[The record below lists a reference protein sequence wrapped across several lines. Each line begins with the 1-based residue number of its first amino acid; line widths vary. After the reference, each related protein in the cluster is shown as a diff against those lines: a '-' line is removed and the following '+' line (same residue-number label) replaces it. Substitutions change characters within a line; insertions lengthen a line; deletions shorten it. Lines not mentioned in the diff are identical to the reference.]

1 MTRDELLAC
10 LRSIEWSDIE
20 FKEAAWAVPKDALS
34 TVSAFANTAGGHL
47 VFGVKQANGMFA
59 VTGVTDADRVQND
72 FLGQVRDVNKVSI
85 RLPINGTVHQLP
97 EGTVLA
103 FYIPEATR
111 QQKPVYLDGNPKK
124 AHVRR
129 GGRDDTCTGDELLR
143 FIRDASNI
151 RFDAEPLDV
160 DTSRCFDEATVRW
173 YRARFATSNP
183 GRDTAADDTAFL
195 RNWGFLVEQG
205 GVLRPTRAA
214 ILVLGS
220 GEYVRQVLPRMAVD
234 VQLYR
239 NASAEYDS
247 AIRWADRITVED
259 NLIKAWQTIV
269 EFYFRHSE
277 RPFGVDA
284 ATMRRDDDPPDY
296 ISFREAAINLLIH
309 QDFGDTTR
317 VPVIRFFRDQTE
329 FFNPGDAFASREQ
342 LLDPGD
348 KEVRNP
354 SIVSAFRRI
363 GLSDQGGTGVRAIF
377 DGWRKLGY
385 LPPEIENH
393 KAEKSFRLRLRKEK
407 LITEAQLLAQ
417 AKLGAHLSAQE
428 ADVFAYL
435 TRKGQIDLTD
445 VKALTGLSGADAR
458 QLAQR
463 LTVQA
468 LLVAQG
474 GSDNV
479 FVLAEHLRARFLPVA
494 PEQAANSE
502 ENQRFGSETAATD
515 ATAQATD
522 QATAQAASGRAQ
534 LVQSLVQLS
543 AIQWQIVAFAD
554 APRSITELMGRTGH
568 KQRAFFKRQHLEPL
582 LAGGIL
588 KMTVPDKPTSPAQR
602 YVLTE
607 AGVKLKQLHEQQQA
621 AGQPENEDHGH

>member
-1 MTRDELLAC
+1 MTRDELIARLQ
-10 LRSIEWSDIE
+10 SIEWSDIE
-20 FKEAAWAVPKDALS
+20 FKEASWAVPKDALP

-47 VFGVKQANGMFA
+47 VFGVKQASGMFTI
-59 VTGVTDADRVQND
+59 TGVTDADKIQND
-72 FLGQVRDVNKVSI
+72 FLGQVRDANKVSI

-124 AHVRR
+124 AHIRR

-143 FIRDASNI
+143 FIRDASST
-151 RFDAEPLDV
+151 RYDAESLDV
-160 DTSRCFDEATVRW
+160 DINRCFDETSVRW
-173 YRARFATSNP
+173 YRARFAASNP
-183 GRDTAADDTAFL
+183 GRDTAADDITFL
-195 RNWGFLVEQG
+195 RSWGFLVEQG

-220 GEYVRQVLPRMAVD
+220 GEYVRQVLPRMSVD

-247 AIRWADRITVED
+247 AVRWADRLTVED
-259 NLIKAWQTIV
+259 NLIKAWQAIV

-277 RPFGVDA
+277 RPFAVDA
-284 ATMRRDDDPPDY
+284 ATLRRDDDPPDY

-329 FFNPGDAFASREQ
+329 FFNPGDAFVTREQ

-354 SIVSAFRRI
+354 SVVNAFRRI

-393 KAEKSFRLRLRKEK
+393 KGDKSFRLRLRKEK
-407 LITEAQLLAQ
+407 LITEAQVLAQ
-417 AKLGAHLSAQE
+417 ASLGAHLSAQE

-435 TRKGQIDLTD
+435 TRMGQIDLTD
-445 VKALTGLSGADAR
+445 VKALTGLSGAEAR
-458 QLAQR
+458 QLVQR

-468 LLVAQG
+468 LLAPED
-474 GSDNV
+474 GSCNL
-479 FVLAEHLRARFLPVA
+479 FGLAEHLRSRFLTKA
-494 PEQAANSE
+494 TNQSF
-502 ENQRFGSETAATD
+502 ENQLIASNQNLERGTD
-515 ATAQATD
+515 QATD
-522 QATAQAASGRAQ
+522 QASTRTSELDRSLDRLSDVQRQ
-534 LVQSLVQLS
+534 L
-543 AIQWQIVAFAD
+543 IGFAD
-554 APRSITELMGRTGH
+554 VPRSMAELMTHTGFRH
-568 KQRAFFKRQHLEPL
+568 RPHFVATHIEPL
-582 LAGGIL
+582 LTGGVL
-588 KMTVPDKPTSPAQR
+588 RLTLPEKPRSPNQR

-607 AGVKLKQLHEQQQA
+607 AGVKLKLLHEQ
-621 AGQPENEDHGH
+621 PTNPTEEDNGH

>member
-1 MTRDELLAC
+1 MTRDELLAR
-10 LRSIEWSDIE
+10 LQSIEWNDIE

-47 VFGVKQANGMFA
+47 VFGVKQANGTFT
-59 VTGVTDADRVQND
+59 VTGVTDADKMQND
-72 FLGQVRDVNKVSI
+72 FLGQVRDTNKVSI

-103 FYIPEATR
+103 FYIPEASR
-111 QQKPVYLDGNPKK
+111 QEKPVYLDGNPKK
-124 AHVRR
+124 AHIRR

-143 FIRDASNI
+143 FIRDASGT
-151 RFDAEPLDV
+151 RYDAEPLDV
-160 DTSRCFDEATVRW
+160 DTSRCFDEPSVRW
-173 YRARFATSNP
+173 YRTRFSASNP
-183 GRDTAADDTAFL
+183 GKDTATDDTTFL

-205 GVLRPTRAA
+205 GALRPTRAA

-247 AIRWADRITVED
+247 AVRWADRLTVED
-259 NLIKAWQTIV
+259 NLIKAWQSIV

-277 RPFGVDA
+277 RPFAVDA
-284 ATMRRDDDPPDY
+284 GTLRRDDDPPDY
-296 ISFREAAINLLIH
+296 ISFRESAINLLIH

-317 VPVIRFFRDQTE
+317 VPVIRFYRDQTE
-329 FFNPGDAFASREQ
+329 FFNPGDAFATREQ

-354 SIVSAFRRI
+354 SIVNAFRRI

-417 AKLGAHLSAQE
+417 ANLGAHLSAQE

-435 TRKGQIDLTD
+435 ARKGQIDLTD
-445 VKALTGLSGADAR
+445 VKALTGLGGTEAR
-458 QLAQR
+458 QLVQR

-468 LLVAQG
+468 LLVAEG
-474 GSDNV
+474 DNL
-479 FVLAEHLRARFLPVA
+479 FSLAEHLRPRFL
-494 PEQAANSE
+494 AAVTESSAKNRPIAGGADGAE
-502 ENQRFGSETAATD
+502 RIDQV
-515 ATAQATD
+515 TD
-522 QATAQAASGRAQ
+522 QADASGSTLDRSLDRLSDVQRQ
-534 LVQSLVQLS
+534 L
-543 AIQWQIVAFAD
+543 IEFAD
-554 APRSITELMGRTGH
+554 VPRSMTELMAHTGFSH
-568 KQRAFFKRQHLEPL
+568 RPHFVTTHIEPL
-582 LAGGIL
+582 LAGGVLRLTIPE
-588 KMTVPDKPTSPAQR
+588 KRRSPNQR
-602 YVLTE
+602 YVLTD
-607 AGVKLKQLHEQQQA
+607 AGVKLKLLHQQA
-621 AGQPENEDHGH
+621 AGPTEEDYGH

>member
-1 MTRDELLAC
+1 MTRDELLA
-10 LRSIEWSDIE
+10 RIQSIEWSDIE
-20 FKEAAWAVPKDALS
+20 FKEASWAAPRDALE

-47 VFGVKQANGMFA
+47 VFGVKQANGTFTI
-59 VTGVTDADRVQND
+59 TGVTDADKVQND
-72 FLGQVRDVNKVSI
+72 FLGWVQDTNKISVL
-85 RLPINGTVHQLP
+85 LPIDGNVHALA

-103 FYIPEATR
+103 FYVPEAKR
-111 QQKPVYLDGNPKK
+111 NEKPVFLDRNPRK
-124 AHVRR
+124 AHIRR
-129 GGRDDTCTGDELLR
+129 GSRDDTCTGDELLR
-143 FIRDASNI
+143 FIRDASAI
-151 RFDAEPLDV
+151 RYDAEPLDL
-160 DTSRCFDEATVRW
+160 DITRCFDEASVRW
-173 YRARFATSNP
+173 YRMRFAASHP
-183 GRDTAADDTAFL
+183 GRDATASDKAFL
-195 RNWGFLVEQG
+195 REWGFLVERG

-220 GEYVRQVLPRMAVD
+220 GEYVRQVLPRMAAD

-239 NASAEYDS
+239 NTTAEYSSDV
-247 AIRWADRITVED
+247 RWADRLTVED
-259 NLIKAWQTIV
+259 NLIKAWQAIV

-277 RPFGVDA
+277 RPFAVDA
-284 ATMRRDDDPPDY
+284 ATLRRDDDPPDY

-329 FFNPGDAFASREQ
+329 FFNPGDAFASRAE

-354 SIVSAFRRI
+354 TIVNAFRRI

-417 AKLGAHLSAQE
+417 ASLGAHLSEHE
-428 ADVFAYL
+428 AAVFAYL
-435 TRKGQIDLTD
+435 TRKGQLDLTD

-458 QLAQR
+458 QLVQR

-468 LLVAQG
+468 LLVAEG
-474 GSDNV
+474 ETGNL
-479 FVLAEHLRARFLPVA
+479 FGLAEHLRARFLPA
-494 PEQAANSE
+494 TPEQVEISE
-502 ENQRFGSETAATD
+502 ENQPSVEKTAVIDTTEQVTEQVAPGQPGLDRSLDRLTD
-515 ATAQATD
+515 
-522 QATAQAASGRAQ
+522 
-534 LVQSLVQLS
+534 VQ
-543 AIQWQIVAFAD
+543 WRIVGHAD
-554 APRSITELMGRTGH
+554 VPRSLAELMAHTGYR
-568 KQRAFFKRQHLEPL
+568 QRPHFVATYLEPL
-582 LAGGIL
+582 LTGGVLRLTI
-588 KMTVPDKPTSPAQR
+588 PDKPRSSQQR

-607 AGVKLKQLHEQQQA
+607 AGVKLKVLHEQQA
-621 AGQPENEDHGH
+621 DAQPGGEDNGH

>member
-1 MTRDELLAC
+1 MTRDELLAR
-10 LRSIEWSDIE
+10 LQSIEWSDIE
-20 FKEAAWAVPKDALS
+20 FKEAAWAAPRDALE

-47 VFGVKQANGMFA
+47 VFGVRQANGTFTI
-59 VTGVTDADRVQND
+59 TGVTDADKVQND
-72 FLGQVRDVNKVSI
+72 FLGWVRDTNKISVF
-85 RLPINGTVHQLP
+85 LPINGAVHTLA

-103 FYIPEATR
+103 FYVPEAQR
-111 QQKPVYLDGNPKK
+111 NEKPVYLDRNPRK
-124 AHVRR
+124 AHIRR

-143 FIRDASNI
+143 FIRDASST
-151 RFDAEPLDV
+151 RYDAEPLDV

-173 YRARFATSNP
+173 YRARFAASNP
-183 GRDTAADDTAFL
+183 GRDATVSDEAFL
-195 RNWGFLVEQG
+195 REWGFLVEQG

-220 GEYVRQVLPRMAVD
+220 GEYVRQVLPRMAAD

-239 NASAEYDS
+239 NTSAEYDS
-247 AIRWADRITVED
+247 AVRWADRLTVED
-259 NLIKAWQTIV
+259 NLIKAWQAIV

-277 RPFGVDA
+277 RPFAVDA
-284 ATMRRDDDPPDY
+284 ATLRRDDDPPDY
-296 ISFREAAINLLIH
+296 ISFRESAINLLIH

-354 SIVSAFRRI
+354 SIVNAFRRI

-377 DGWRKLGY
+377 DGWRRLGY

-407 LITEAQLLAQ
+407 LITETQLLAQ
-417 AKLGAHLSAQE
+417 ASLGAHLSAQE

-458 QLAQR
+458 QLVQR

-474 GSDNV
+474 ETGNLFS
-479 FVLAEHLRARFLPVA
+479 LAEHLRARFLPAAPGQA
-494 PEQAANSE
+494 PENQQVIDAGVASE
-502 ENQRFGSETAATD
+502 D
-515 ATAQATD
+515 TAQATE
-522 QATAQAASGRAQ
+522 QAGVGQPQ

-554 APRSITELMGRTGH
+554 VPRSITELIGHTGH

-588 KMTVPDKPTSPAQR
+588 QMTVPDKPTSPAQR
-602 YVLTE
+602 YVLTD
-607 AGVKLKQLHEQQQA
+607 AGVQLKLLHEQQQA
-621 AGQPENEDHGH
+621 SSRTE

>member
-1 MTRDELLAC
+1 MTRDDLLAR
-10 LRSIEWSDIE
+10 LQSIEWNDIE
-20 FKEAAWAVPKDALS
+20 FKEATWAAPKDSLE
-34 TVSAFANTAGGHL
+34 TVSAFANTAGGYL
-47 VFGVKQANGMFA
+47 VFGVKQANGTFT
-59 VTGVTDADRVQND
+59 VTGVTNADEVQNT
-72 FLGQVRDVNKVSI
+72 FLGWVRDQNKISVF
-85 RLPINGTVHQLP
+85 LPIHGSIHNLA

-103 FYIPEATR
+103 FYVPEAKR
-111 QQKPVYLDGNPKK
+111 NEKPVFIDRTPHK
-124 AHVRR
+124 AHIRR
-129 GGRDDTCTGDELLR
+129 GGRDDTCTRDELLR

-151 RFDAEPLDV
+151 RYGAEPLDV
-160 DTSRCFDEATVRW
+160 DTSRCFDETSVRW
-173 YRARFATSNP
+173 YRTRFAASNP
-183 GRDTAADDTAFL
+183 GKDTAADDTTFL

-220 GEYVRQVLPRMAVD
+220 GEYVRQVLPRMVTD
-234 VQLYR
+234 VQFYHHG
-239 NASAEYDS
+239 SAEYDS
-247 AIRWADRITVED
+247 AVRWTDRLTVED
-259 NLIKAWQTIV
+259 NLIKAWQSIV

-277 RPFGVDA
+277 RPFAVDA
-284 ATMRRDDDPPDY
+284 GTLRRDDDPPDY

-329 FFNPGDAFASREQ
+329 FFNPGDAFGSREQ

-354 SIVSAFRRI
+354 SIVNAFRRI

-407 LITEAQLLAQ
+407 LMTEAQLLAQ
-417 AKLGAHLSAQE
+417 ASLGVSLSGQE

-435 TRKGQIDLTD
+435 TRKGKIDIAD

-468 LLVAQG
+468 LLVAQSETG
-474 GSDNV
+474 NV
-479 FVLAEHLRARFLPVA
+479 FSLAEHLRPRFLAGTYNVA
-494 PEQAANSE
+494 AELGGEKS
-502 ENQRFGSETAATD
+502 TD
-515 ATAQATD
+515 QATD
-522 QATAQAASGRAQ
+522 QAGAGAGELDRWLDRLTD
-534 LVQSLVQLS
+534 VQWRL
-543 AIQWQIVAFAD
+543 IGFAD
-554 APRSITELMGRTGH
+554 VPRSTAELMAHAG
-568 KQRAFFKRQHLEPL
+568 FKHRPHFVTTHLEPL
-582 LAGGIL
+582 MAGGVL
-588 KMTVPDKPTSPAQR
+588 RLTLPDKPRSPNQQ
-602 YVLTE
+602 YVLTDV
-607 AGVKLKQLHEQQQA
+607 GVKLKTMHVQPGVATEQE
-621 AGQPENEDHGH
+621 PEK

>member
-1 MTRDELLAC
+1 MTRDELLAR
-10 LRSIEWSDIE
+10 LQSIEWSDIE
-20 FKEAAWAVPKDALS
+20 FKEAAWAVPKEALS
-34 TVSAFANTAGGHL
+34 TVSAFANTTGGHL
-47 VFGVKQANGMFA
+47 VFGVKQANGAFTI
-59 VTGVTDADRVQND
+59 TGVTDADKIQND
-72 FLGQVRDVNKVSI
+72 FLGQVRDANKISVF
-85 RLPINGTVHQLP
+85 LPIDGTVHELA

-111 QQKPVYLDGNPKK
+111 QQKPIYLDGNPKK
-124 AHVRR
+124 AHIRR
-129 GGRDDTCTGDELLR
+129 GGRDDTCTGDELQR
-143 FIRDASNI
+143 FWRDASST
-151 RFDAEPLDV
+151 RYDAETLDV
-160 DTSRCFDEATVRW
+160 DTSRCFDETTVRW
-173 YRARFATSNP
+173 YRARFAASNP
-183 GRDTAADDTAFL
+183 GKDSAADDTTFL

-220 GEYVRQVLPRMAVD
+220 GEYVRQVLPRMAAD

-239 NASAEYDS
+239 NTSAEYDS
-247 AIRWADRITVED
+247 AVRWADRLTVED
-259 NLIKAWQTIV
+259 NLIKAWQAIV

-277 RPFGVDA
+277 RPFAVDA
-284 ATMRRDDDPPDY
+284 ATLCRDDDPPDY

-317 VPVIRFFRDQTE
+317 VPVIRYFRDQTE

-354 SIVSAFRRI
+354 SIVNAFRRI

-377 DGWRKLGY
+377 DGWRRLGY

-393 KAEKSFRLRLRKEK
+393 KAEKSFRLRLRREK

-417 AKLGAHLSAQE
+417 ASLGAHLSAQE

-458 QLAQR
+458 QLVQR

-474 GSDNV
+474 ETGNL
-479 FVLAEHLRARFLPVA
+479 FGLAEHLRARFLPTA
-494 PEQAANSE
+494 PGKTK
-502 ENQRFGSETAATD
+502 ENQQVIGSGVAAEG
-515 ATAQATD
+515 TAQATE
-522 QATAQAASGRAQ
+522 QAGVGQPQ

-543 AIQWQIVAFAD
+543 AIQWQIVTFAD
-554 APRSITELMGRTGH
+554 VPRSITELIGHTGH

-588 KMTVPDKPTSPAQR
+588 QMTVPDKPTSPAQR
-602 YVLTE
+602 YVLTD
-607 AGVKLKQLHEQQQA
+607 AGVQLKLLHEQQQA
-621 AGQPENEDHGH
+621 AGQAGEQE

>member
-1 MTRDELLAC
+1 MTRDELITRLQ
-10 LRSIEWSDIE
+10 SIEWSDIE

-47 VFGVKQANGMFA
+47 VFGVKQANGTFT
-59 VTGVTDADRVQND
+59 VTGVTDADKMQND
-72 FLGQVRDVNKVSI
+72 FLGQVRDTNKVSI

-97 EGTVLA
+97 EGIVLA
-103 FYIPEATR
+103 FYIPEASR
-111 QQKPVYLDGNPKK
+111 QEKPVYLDGNPKK

-143 FIRDASNI
+143 FIRDASGT

-160 DTSRCFDEATVRW
+160 DISRCFDEATVRW
-173 YRARFATSNP
+173 YRARFAVSNP
-183 GRDTAADDTAFL
+183 GKDTAVDDTVFL

-234 VQLYR
+234 VQFYR

-247 AIRWADRITVED
+247 AVRWADRLTVED
-259 NLIKAWQTIV
+259 NLIKAWQAIV

-277 RPFGVDA
+277 RPFAVDA
-284 ATMRRDDDPPDY
+284 STLRRDDDPPDY
-296 ISFREAAINLLIH
+296 ISFRESAINLLIH

-329 FFNPGDAFASREQ
+329 FFNPGDAFATREQ

-348 KEVRNP
+348 KDVRNP
-354 SIVSAFRRI
+354 SIVNAFRRI

-377 DGWRKLGY
+377 DGWRRLGY

-417 AKLGAHLSAQE
+417 ANLGVHLSAQE

-435 TRKGQIDLTD
+435 TRKGQIDLID
-445 VKALTGLSGADAR
+445 VKALTGLSSSDAR
-458 QLAQR
+458 QLVQR

-474 GSDNV
+474 ETGNLFS
-479 FVLAEHLRARFLPVA
+479 LAEHLRTRFLPET
-494 PEQAANSE
+494 PDQTEISE
-502 ENQRFGSETAATD
+502 ENQHPGAEVAATG
-515 ATAQATD
+515 TTVQAIV
-522 QATAQAASGRAQ
+522 QATAQAASGQ
-534 LVQSLVQLS
+534 TTLVQSLVQLS
-543 AIQWQIVAFAD
+543 AIQWQVVAFTD
-554 APRSITELMGRTGH
+554 APRSITELLSHVGL
-568 KQRAFFKRQHLEPL
+568 KQRAHFKSQHLDAL

-588 KMTVPDKPTSPAQR
+588 RMTVPDKPTSPVQR

-607 AGVKLKQLHEQQQA
+607 AGIQLKLLHEQQEA
-621 AGQPENEDHGH
+621 AP

>member
-1 MTRDELLAC
+1 MNREELIQRLE
-10 LRSIEWSDIE
+10 SIEWNDIE
-20 FKEAAWAVPKDALS
+20 FKEASWEVPKSALS

-47 VFGVKQANGMFA
+47 VFGVKQANGVFTI
-59 VTGVTDADRVQND
+59 TGVTDADQVQNT
-72 FLGQVRDVNKVSI
+72 FLGQVRDSNKISVF
-85 RLPINGTVHQLP
+85 LPIDGTVHNLP

-143 FIRDASNI
+143 FMRDAAAV
-151 RFDAEPLDV
+151 RYDAEPLDV
-160 DTSRCFDEATVRW
+160 DITRCFDEASVRW
-173 YRARFATSNP
+173 YRARFAASNP
-183 GRDTAADDTAFL
+183 GKDTAADDTAFL
-195 RNWGFLVEQG
+195 RSWGFLIEQG

-220 GEYVRQVLPRMAVD
+220 GEYVRQVLPRMVAD

-239 NASAEYDS
+239 HASAQYDS
-247 AIRWADRITVED
+247 TVRWADRLSVED
-259 NLIKAWQTIV
+259 NLVKAWQAIV

-277 RPFGVDA
+277 RPFAVDA
-284 ATMRRDDDPPDY
+284 TTLRRDDDPPDY

-354 SIVSAFRRI
+354 SVVNAFRRI
-363 GLSDQGGTGVRAIF
+363 GLSDQGGTGMRAIF

-407 LITEAQLLAQ
+407 LISEAQLLAQ
-417 AKLGAHLSAQE
+417 AQLGAHLSEQE

-435 TRKGQIDLTD
+435 SRKGRIDLTD
-445 VKALTGLSGADAR
+445 VKALTGLSAADAR
-458 QLAQR
+458 KVVQR

-474 GSDNV
+474 ETGNA
-479 FVLAEHLRARFLPVA
+479 FVLAEHLRARFA
-494 PEQAANSE
+494 AEQTGEAQG
-502 ENQRFGSETAATD
+502 NQRVGGESSPSGSTEE
-515 ATAQATD
+515 ATAQAT
-522 QATAQAASGRAQ
+522 AQAGIGRTKLVQQ
-534 LVQSLVQLS
+534 LVQLTT
-543 AIQWQIVAFAD
+543 IQWQIVGLVD
-554 APRSITELMGRTGH
+554 VPRTIVELTEHTGH
-568 KQRAFFKRQHLEPL
+568 KQRAHFKRQHLEPL
-582 LAGGIL
+582 LAGGIVR
-588 KMTVPDKPTSPAQR
+588 MTEPDKPTSPNQR

-607 AGVKLKQLHEQQQA
+607 AGVQLKVWREQQA
-621 AGQPENEDHGH
+621 AGHTEEQP

>member
-1 MTRDELLAC
+1 MTRDELLAR
-10 LRSIEWSDIE
+10 LQSIEWSDIE
-20 FKEAAWAVPKDALS
+20 FKEATWAAPRDSLE

-47 VFGVKQANGMFA
+47 VFGVKQANGTFTI
-59 VTGVTDADRVQND
+59 TGVTDADKVQND
-72 FLGQVRDVNKVSI
+72 FLGWVRDTNKISVL
-85 RLPINGTVHQLP
+85 LPIDGKVHALA

-103 FYIPEATR
+103 FYVPEAQR
-111 QQKPVYLDGNPKK
+111 NEKPVYLDRNPRK
-124 AHVRR
+124 AHIRR

-143 FIRDASNI
+143 FIRDASST
-151 RFDAEPLDV
+151 RYDAEPLDV
-160 DTSRCFDEATVRW
+160 DISRCFDEATVRW
-173 YRARFATSNP
+173 YRARFAASNP
-183 GRDTAADDTAFL
+183 GKDSAADDTTFL
-195 RNWGFLVEQG
+195 RHWGFLVEQG

-220 GEYVRQVLPRMAVD
+220 GEYVRQVLPRMAAD

-239 NASAEYDS
+239 NTSAEYDS
-247 AIRWADRITVED
+247 AVRWADRLTVED
-259 NLIKAWQTIV
+259 NLIKAWQAIV
-269 EFYFRHSE
+269 EFHFRHSE
-277 RPFGVDA
+277 RPFAVDA
-284 ATMRRDDDPPDY
+284 ATLRRDDDPPDY

-317 VPVIRFFRDQTE
+317 VPVIRYFRDQTE

-354 SIVSAFRRI
+354 SIVNAFRRI

-377 DGWRKLGY
+377 DGWRRLGY

-393 KAEKSFRLRLRKEK
+393 KAEKSFRLRLRREK

-417 AKLGAHLSAQE
+417 ASLGAHLSAQE

-458 QLAQR
+458 QLVQR

-474 GSDNV
+474 ETGNL
-479 FVLAEHLRARFLPVA
+479 FGLAEHLRARFLPAA
-494 PEQAANSE
+494 PGQAH
-502 ENQRFGSETAATD
+502 ENQQVIDAGVASED
-515 ATAQATD
+515 TAQATE
-522 QATAQAASGRAQ
+522 QAGFGQPQ

-543 AIQWQIVAFAD
+543 AIQWQIATFAD
-554 APRSITELMGRTGH
+554 VPRSITELIGHTGH

-588 KMTVPDKPTSPAQR
+588 QMTVPDKPTSPAQR
-602 YVLTE
+602 YVLTD
-607 AGVKLKQLHEQQQA
+607 AGVQLKLLHEQQQA
-621 AGQPENEDHGH
+621 ASSTEKANGH

>member
-1 MTRDELLAC
+1 MTRDELLAK
-10 LRSIEWSDIE
+10 LQSIEWSDIE
-20 FKEAAWAVPKDALS
+20 FKEARREVPKSALS
-34 TVSAFANTAGGHL
+34 TVSAFANTSGGHI
-47 VFGVKQANGMFA
+47 VFGVKEDNGKFL
-59 VTGVTDADRVQND
+59 VTGVLEADKVQND
-72 FLGQVRDVNKVSI
+72 FLGQLRDRNKINVF
-85 RLPINGTVHQLP
+85 LPIDAVAHALA

-103 FYIPEATR
+103 FYVPEAKR
-111 QQKPVYLDGNPKK
+111 NEKPVFIDRSPHK
-124 AHVRR
+124 AFIRR

-143 FIRDASNI
+143 FIRDASNT
-151 RFDAEPLDV
+151 RYDAEPLDV
-160 DTSRCFDEATVRW
+160 DTSRCFDEASVRW
-173 YRARFATSNP
+173 YRARFAAGNP

-234 VQLYR
+234 VQFYR

-247 AIRWADRITVED
+247 AVRWADRLTVED
-259 NLIKAWQTIV
+259 NLIKAWQAIV

-277 RPFGVDA
+277 RPFAVDA
-284 ATMRRDDDPPDY
+284 VTLRRDDDPPDY

-329 FFNPGDAFASREQ
+329 FFNPGDAFATREQ

-354 SIVSAFRRI
+354 SIVNAFRRI

-393 KAEKSFRLRLRKEK
+393 KAEKSFRMRLRKEK

-417 AKLGAHLSAQE
+417 ASLGAHLSAQE

-445 VKALTGLSGADAR
+445 VKALTGLSSADAR
-458 QLAQR
+458 QLLQR

-468 LLVAQG
+468 LLVAEG
-474 GSDNV
+474 ETGNL
-479 FVLAEHLRARFLPVA
+479 FGLAEHLRARFLPAA
-494 PEQAANSE
+494 PAHADKSE
-502 ENQRFGSETAATD
+502 ENQKPVADVVSAGTTEQVTEQVMPGQPGLERSLDRLTD
-515 ATAQATD
+515 
-522 QATAQAASGRAQ
+522 
-534 LVQSLVQLS
+534 VQ
-543 AIQWQIVAFAD
+543 WRIVGHAD
-554 APRSITELMGRTGH
+554 APRSLAELMSHTGYR
-568 KQRAFFKRQHLEPL
+568 QRPHFVATHLQPL
-582 LAGGIL
+582 LTGGVLRPTI
-588 KMTVPDKPTSPAQR
+588 PDKPRSPQQR
-602 YVLTE
+602 YVLTD
-607 AGVKLKQLHEQQQA
+607 AGIKIKLLREQQA
-621 AGQPENEDHGH
+621 DAQPGGEDNGH

>member
-1 MTRDELLAC
+1 MTRDELVARLN
-10 LRSIEWSDIE
+10 SIEWSDIE
-20 FKEAAWAVPKDALS
+20 FKEAAWAAPKDSLE

-47 VFGVKQANGMFA
+47 VFGVKQANGIFTIA
-59 VTGVTDADRVQND
+59 GVTNADEVQNA
-72 FLGQVRDVNKVSI
+72 FLGWVRDQNKISVF
-85 RLPINGTVHQLP
+85 LPINGSVHSLA

-103 FYIPEATR
+103 FYVPEAKR
-111 QQKPVYLDGNPKK
+111 NEKPVFIDRTPHK
-124 AHVRR
+124 AYVRR
-129 GGRDDTCTGDELLR
+129 GGRDDTCTRDELLR

-151 RFDAEPLDV
+151 RYDAEPLDV
-160 DTSRCFDEATVRW
+160 DTNRCFDETSVRW
-173 YRARFATSNP
+173 YRTRFAASNP
-183 GRDTAADDTAFL
+183 GKDTAADDTTFL

-220 GEYVRQVLPRMAVD
+220 GEYVRQVLPRMVAD
-234 VQLYR
+234 VQFYHHG
-239 NASAEYDS
+239 SADYDS
-247 AIRWADRITVED
+247 AVRWADRLSMED
-259 NLIKAWQTIV
+259 NLIKTWQAIV

-277 RPFGVDA
+277 RPFAVDA
-284 ATMRRDDDPPDY
+284 ATLRRDDDPPDY

-329 FFNPGDAFASREQ
+329 FFNPGDAFSSREQ

-354 SIVSAFRRI
+354 SIVNAFRRI

-377 DGWRKLGY
+377 DGWRRLGY

-407 LITEAQLLAQ
+407 LITEAHLLAQ
-417 AKLGAHLSAQE
+417 ASLGVSLSGQE

-435 TRKGQIDLTD
+435 IRKGQIDIAD

-458 QLAQR
+458 QLVRR

-474 GSDNV
+474 ETGNL
-479 FVLAEHLRARFLPVA
+479 FGLAEHLRARFLPDA
-494 PEQAANSE
+494 PGKMEIIANNQLPDEEPATIGTTEQATEQAASR
-502 ENQRFGSETAATD
+502 QT
-515 ATAQATD
+515 
-522 QATAQAASGRAQ
+522 Q

-554 APRSITELMGRTGH
+554 VPRSMADLTGHTGH
-568 KQRAFFKRQHLEPL
+568 KQRAFFKRLHLEPL

-588 KMTVPDKPTSPAQR
+588 RMTVPDKPTSPAQR

-607 AGVKLKQLHEQQQA
+607 TGVKLKQLHEQQA
-621 AGQPENEDHGH
+621 AGPRDEDNGH

>member
-1 MTRDELLAC
+1 MTRDELLAR
-10 LRSIEWSDIE
+10 LQSIEWSDIE
-20 FKEAAWAVPKDALS
+20 FKEAAWAAPRDALE

-47 VFGVKQANGMFA
+47 VFGVRQANGTFTI
-59 VTGVTDADRVQND
+59 TGVTDADKVQND
-72 FLGQVRDVNKVSI
+72 FLGWVRDTNKISVF
-85 RLPINGTVHQLP
+85 LPINGAVHTLA

-103 FYIPEATR
+103 FYVPEAQR
-111 QQKPVYLDGNPKK
+111 NEKPVYLDRNPRK
-124 AHVRR
+124 AHIRR

-143 FIRDASNI
+143 FIRDASST
-151 RFDAEPLDV
+151 RYDAEPLDV

-173 YRARFATSNP
+173 YRARFAASNP
-183 GRDTAADDTAFL
+183 GRDATVSDEAFL
-195 RNWGFLVEQG
+195 REWGFLVEQG

-220 GEYVRQVLPRMAVD
+220 GEYVRQVLPRMAAD

-239 NASAEYDS
+239 NTSAEYDS
-247 AIRWADRITVED
+247 AVRWADRLTVED
-259 NLIKAWQTIV
+259 NLIKAWQAIV

-277 RPFGVDA
+277 RPFAVDA
-284 ATMRRDDDPPDY
+284 ATLRRDDDPPDY
-296 ISFREAAINLLIH
+296 ISFRESAINLLIH

-329 FFNPGDAFASREQ
+329 FFNPGDAFASRDQ

-354 SIVSAFRRI
+354 SIVNAFRRI

-377 DGWRKLGY
+377 DGWRRLGY

-407 LITEAQLLAQ
+407 LITEAQLLAL
-417 AKLGAHLSAQE
+417 ASLGAHLSAQE
-428 ADVFAYL
+428 ADVFAFL

-458 QLAQR
+458 QLVQR

-474 GSDNV
+474 ETGNLFS
-479 FVLAEHLRARFLPVA
+479 LAEHLRARFLPTA
-494 PEQAANSE
+494 PGQVN
-502 ENQRFGSETAATD
+502 ENQQVIGTGVATEG
-515 ATAQATD
+515 TAQATE
-522 QATAQAASGRAQ
+522 QAGVGQPQ

-543 AIQWQIVAFAD
+543 AIQWQIVTFAD
-554 APRSITELMGRTGH
+554 VPRSITELIGHTGH
-568 KQRAFFKRQHLEPL
+568 KQRAYFKRQHLEPL

-588 KMTVPDKPTSPAQR
+588 QMTVPDKPTSPAQR
-602 YVLTE
+602 YVLTD
-607 AGVKLKQLHEQQQA
+607 AGVQLKLLHEQQQA
-621 AGQPENEDHGH
+621 TGQAGEQE

>member
-1 MTRDELLAC
+1 MTRDELITRLQ
-10 LRSIEWSDIE
+10 SIEWNDIE
-20 FKEAAWAVPKDALS
+20 FKEATWAVPKDALS

-47 VFGVKQANGMFA
+47 VFGVKQANGTFT
-59 VTGVTDADRVQND
+59 VTGVTDADKMQND
-72 FLGQVRDVNKVSI
+72 FLGQVRDTNKVSI

-97 EGTVLA
+97 EGIVLA
-103 FYIPEATR
+103 FYIPEASR
-111 QQKPVYLDGNPKK
+111 QEKPVYLDGNPKK

-143 FIRDASNI
+143 FIRDASGT

-173 YRARFATSNP
+173 YRARFSASNP
-183 GRDTAADDTAFL
+183 GKDTATDDTAFL
-195 RNWGFLVEQG
+195 RHWGFLVEQG

-234 VQLYR
+234 VQFYR
-239 NASAEYDS
+239 NASVEYDS
-247 AIRWADRITVED
+247 AVRWADRLTVED
-259 NLIKAWQTIV
+259 NLIKAWQAIV

-277 RPFGVDA
+277 RPFAVDA
-284 ATMRRDDDPPDY
+284 STLRRDDDPPDY
-296 ISFREAAINLLIH
+296 ISFRESAINLLIH

-329 FFNPGDAFASREQ
+329 FFNPGDAFATREQ

-348 KEVRNP
+348 KDVRNP
-354 SIVSAFRRI
+354 SIVNAFRRI

-377 DGWRKLGY
+377 DGWRRLGY

-417 AKLGAHLSAQE
+417 ANLGAHLSAQE

-445 VKALTGLSGADAR
+445 VKALTGLSGSDAR
-458 QLAQR
+458 QLVQR

-474 GSDNV
+474 ETGSL
-479 FVLAEHLRARFLPVA
+479 FSLAEHLRARFLPGTLEQ
-494 PEQAANSE
+494 PELSE
-502 ENQRFGSETAATD
+502 ENQRSGAEAAAAGT
-515 ATAQATD
+515 TVQATD
-522 QATAQAASGRAQ
+522 QATAQAASGHAE

-543 AIQWQIVAFAD
+543 AIQWQIVAFTD
-554 APRSITELMGRTGH
+554 APRSITELLSHVGL
-568 KQRAFFKRQHLEPL
+568 KQRAFFKRQHLDAL
-582 LAGGIL
+582 LVGGIL
-588 KMTVPDKPTSPAQR
+588 RMTVPDKPTSPAQR

-607 AGVKLKQLHEQQQA
+607 AGIQLKLLHEQQQA
-621 AGQPENEDHGH
+621 AP